1 MFNFLIVWDS
11 GIDNRVAK
19 MIGNAA
25 MECAGIFPNCNFHVY
40 GTKRFSD
47 TVSID
52 GLIANA
58 KMRNGQV
65 NAYDIVDGLERMDWK
80 MLKNARFHMIV
91 FTSRDLYP
99 DGLSVNFCF
108 GIQLHTTILQSVAR
122 YRHLPDNELQACI
135 THIMCHEL
143 GHMFDAA
150 RGRDNGLV
158 KIHPIYAD
166 HCEHE
171 GCVMQQM
178 SDVNCLRAMA
188 LSGKRGK
195 DRFCLNCSMDMAFKI
210 GATRMKVRSN
220 CRIY

>member
-11 GIDNRVAK
+11 GIGDRLAK

-25 MECAGIFPNCNFHVY
+25 MECAGIFPNSNFHVY
-40 GTKRFSD
+40 GTKSFSD

-58 KMRNGQV
+58 KKRNGQV
-65 NAYDIVDGLERMDWK
+65 NVFDITDELERMDWK
-80 MLKNARFHMIV
+80 TLGDAYLHLIV

-99 DGLSVNFCF
+99 DGMPVNFCF
-108 GIQLHTTILQSVAR
+108 GIQRRTTILQSVAR
-122 YRHLPDNELQACI
+122 YRHLPDAELQACI

-143 GHMFDAA
+143 GHMFGAA
-150 RGRDNGLV
+150 KGRDNGLAR
-158 KIHPIYAD
+158 IHPIYAD

-171 GCVMQQM
+171 GCVMQQA

-195 DRFCLNCSMDMAFKI
+195 DRFCLTCSMDIAFNL
-210 GATRMKVRSN
+210 GATRMNVRSS
-220 CRIY
+220 CYIY